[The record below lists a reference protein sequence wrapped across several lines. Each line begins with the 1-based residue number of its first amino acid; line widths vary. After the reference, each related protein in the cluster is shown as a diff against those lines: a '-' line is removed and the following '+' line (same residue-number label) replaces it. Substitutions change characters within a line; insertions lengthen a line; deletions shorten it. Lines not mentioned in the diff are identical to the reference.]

1 MKASIDHIAFRVAD
15 LEKAIQFYTE
25 VMGCELADR
34 FFVDFEDGA
43 KARCAALNAGSIQI
57 FVSEG
62 VGDGGVVKEW
72 VKKHGNNIH
81 HIAYAVDDL
90 EAAVEDAKNKGVH
103 FLSEKQIEN
112 DDLIQIFTRPHEDT
126 GVIHEL
132 IQRKRPDAKGFATE
146 NVKKLMDSTRNL

>member
-1 MKASIDHIAFRVAD
+1 MKARIDHIAFRVAD

-25 VMGCELADR
+25 VMGCEIADR
-34 FFVDFEDGA
+34 FFVDFDDGT

-62 VGDGGVVKEW
+62 IGDGGVVKEW

-81 HIAYAVDDL
+81 HIAYAVDNL
-90 EAAVEDAKNKGVH
+90 AAAVEDARQKGVE

-112 DDLIQIFTRPHEDT
+112 DDLIQIFSRPNDET

-132 IQRKRPDAKGFATE
+132 IQRKHPDAKGFATE
-146 NVKKLMDSTRNL
+146 NVKQLMDSTRNL

>member
-1 MKASIDHIAFRVAD
+1 MKAKIDHIAFRVAD
-15 LEKAIQFYTE
+15 LEKAISFYTE
-25 VMGCELADR
+25 VMGCEIADR
-34 FFVDFEDGA
+34 FFVDFEDGT

-90 EAAVEDAKNKGVH
+90 AAAVADAKERGVE

-112 DDLIQIFTRPHEDT
+112 DDLIQIFTRPHEET

-132 IQRKRPDAKGFATE
+132 IQRKHAGAKGFATE